1 MSVKVLFVSVLL
13 LAMCLY
19 FESFADATPPGGRHA
34 GKKRPCCTDVT
45 KANFSRIVIGDTY
58 REQQA
63 KEHCVHAIIFNTNEG
78 QPLCADPDAKWV
90 KQLLANM
97 TKE

>member
-1 MSVKVLFVSVLL
+1 MSMKVLSVSVLL

-19 FESFADATPPGGRHA
+19 FESFADATPPGGRHP
-34 GKKRPCCTDVT
+34 GKSRMCCVSVT
-45 KANFSRIVIGDTY
+45 TVNVSRNVTGNKY

-63 KEHCVHAIIFNTNEG
+63 KKPCVHAIIFSTING
-78 QPLCADPDAKWV
+78 QVCADPKAKWV
-90 KQLLANM
+90 QQLIANM